1 MIKINQRF
9 EYFIFCDNLNK
20 EIKEKIAK
28 FKNINFV
35 YYNDNK
41 EYSVIK
47 TLEIQ
52 RYCKKNK
59 INFFIIDNYRL
70 GIKIRSDGVYLSSSN
85 KSKKFF
91 NFFNNKFIIIG
102 SAHNQIEYFH
112 KKQQGCSSL
121 MISPL
126 FYNKKY
132 SENKILG
139 PIKINL
145 ITKNWK
151 IKVGALG
158 GILPVHYN
166 KVKLLSNINI
176 LGFKSFIN
184 YL

>member
-20 EIKEKIAK
+20 EIKERIIK

-35 YYNDNK
+35 YYNEK
-41 EYSVIK
+41 KSYSVNK
-47 TLEIQ
+47 ALEIKK
-52 RYCKKNK
+52 YCKKNK
-59 INFFIIDNYRL
+59 INFFLVDNYKL
-70 GIKIRSDGVYLSSSN
+70 AIKIGLHGVYLSSLN
-85 KSKKFF
+85 KSKKFL
-91 NFFNNKFIIIG
+91 NFFNNKFTVIG

-112 KKQQGCSSL
+112 KKQQGCSSV
-121 MISPL
+121 MVSPL

-145 ITKNWK
+145 ITKNWRTK
-151 IKVGALG
+151 IGALG
-158 GILPVHYN
+158 GISPTNYN
-166 KVKLLSNINI
+166 KTKLLNNINI

-184 YL
+184 FI

>member
-1 MIKINQRF
+1 MVKLNQRF

-35 YYNDNK
+35 YYNDNN
-41 EYSVIK
+41 EYSVIQ

-85 KSKKFF
+85 KSKKFL
-91 NFFNNKFIIIG
+91 NFFNNKFKIIG

-112 KKQQGCSSL
+112 KKQQGCSAL

-132 SENKILG
+132 SKNKILG

-151 IKVGALG
+151 TKIGALG
-158 GILPVHYN
+158 GILPVNYS
-166 KVKLLSNINI
+166 KTKLLNNIKI
-176 LGFKSFIN
+176 LGFKSLIN

>member
-20 EIKEKIAK
+20 DIKEKIIK

-35 YYNDNK
+35 YYNENK
-41 EYSVIK
+41 DYSFNK

-52 RYCKKNK
+52 KYCKKNK
-59 INFFIIDNYRL
+59 INFFIIDDYKL
-70 GIKIRSDGVYLSSSN
+70 GIKIRSDGVYLSSLN
-85 KSKKFF
+85 KNKAFL
-91 NFFNNKFIIIG
+91 NFFNNKFSIIG

-112 KKQQGCSSL
+112 KKQQGCSSVFV
-121 MISPL
+121 SPL

-132 SENKILG
+132 SLNKILG

-151 IKVGALG
+151 TKVGALG
-158 GILPVHYN
+158 GILPINYN
-166 KVKLLSNINI
+166 KIKLLNNINI
-176 LGFKSFIN
+176 LGFKSLIN
-184 YL
+184 FL

>member
-20 EIKEKIAK
+20 EIKEKIIK

-35 YYNDNK
+35 YYDEK
-41 EYSVIK
+41 KDYSISK

-52 RYCKKNK
+52 KYCKKNK
-59 INFFIIDNYRL
+59 INFFIVDNYKL
-70 GIKIRSDGVYLSSSN
+70 GIKIGSDGIYLSSLSKN
-85 KSKKFF
+85 KRFL
-91 NFFNNKFIIIG
+91 NFFNNKFRIIG
-102 SAHNQIEYFH
+102 SAHNQMEYYH

-151 IKVGALG
+151 TKVGVLG
-158 GILPVHYN
+158 GILPINYN
-166 KVKLLSNINI
+166 KVKLLNNINI

-184 YL
+184 FL

>member
-1 MIKINQRF
+1 MVKLNQRF

-20 EIKEKIAK
+20 EIKEKISK
-28 FKNINFV
+28 FKNINLV

-59 INFFIIDNYRL
+59 INFFITDNYRF
-70 GIKIRSDGVYLSSSN
+70 GIKIGSDGVYLSSSN

-91 NFFNNKFIIIG
+91 NFFNNKFKIIG

-112 KKQQGCSSL
+112 KKQQGCSAL

-158 GILPVHYN
+158 GILPTNYN

>member
-1 MIKINQRF
+1 MVKLNQRF

-35 YYNDNK
+35 YYNDNN
-41 EYSVIK
+41 EYSVIQ

-85 KSKKFF
+85 KSKKFL
-91 NFFNNKFIIIG
+91 NFFNNKFKIIG

-112 KKQQGCSSL
+112 KKQQGCSAL

-132 SENKILG
+132 SKNKILG

-151 IKVGALG
+151 TKIGALG
-158 GILPVHYN
+158 GLLPVNYS
-166 KVKLLSNINI
+166 KTKLLNNIKI
-176 LGFKSFIN
+176 LGFKSLIN

>member
-1 MIKINQRF
+1 MVKLNQRF

-85 KSKKFF
+85 KSKKFL
-91 NFFNNKFIIIG
+91 NFFNNKFKIIG

-112 KKQQGCSSL
+112 KKQQGCSAL

-132 SENKILG
+132 SKNKILG

-151 IKVGALG
+151 TKIGALG
-158 GILPVHYN
+158 GILPVNYS
-166 KVKLLSNINI
+166 KTKLLNNIKI
-176 LGFKSFIN
+176 LGFKSLIN

>member
-1 MIKINQRF
+1 MVKLNQRF

-35 YYNDNK
+35 YYSDNK
-41 EYSVIK
+41 EYSVIQ
-47 TLEIQ
+47 TLKIQ

-158 GILPVHYN
+158 GISPVNYA
-166 KVKLLSNINI
+166 KTKLLNNIKI
-176 LGFKSFIN
+176 LGFKSLIN

>member
-1 MIKINQRF
+1 
-9 EYFIFCDNLNK
+9 
-20 EIKEKIAK
+20 
-28 FKNINFV
+28 
-35 YYNDNK
+35 
-41 EYSVIK
+41 
-47 TLEIQ
+47 
-52 RYCKKNK
+52 
-59 INFFIIDNYRL
+59 
-70 GIKIRSDGVYLSSSN
+70 
-85 KSKKFF
+85 
-91 NFFNNKFIIIG
+91 
-102 SAHNQIEYFH
+102 
-112 KKQQGCSSL
+112 

-158 GILPVHYN
+158 GILPVNYN